1 MKNITIQSKGA
12 ADATP
17 VKGQRI
23 SAPSERPITQADLVQ
38 LELRITERIHV
49 SETKTTKQF
58 GVLENK
64 MTKQIHVSETK
75 TTKQFAVLEKKIDGQ
90 GSFLEKKIDD
100 QGRSLEK
107 KIDDQGNSLRNEIN
121 EQGMTL
127 VELASKIDNLTT
139 SIQPFVNLYNKTL
152 SQAVKLIIYGL
163 ATSVGFG
170 LLWLAAQVIQ
180 LF

>member
-1 MKNITIQSKGA
+1 MKNTNIQSKGA
-12 ADATP
+12 VEATP
-17 VKGQRI
+17 VKGQRT

-38 LELRITERIHV
+38 LELRITKRIHV
-49 SETKTTKQF
+49 SETKTTEQF
-58 GVLENK
+58 HG
-64 MTKQIHVSETK
+64 SETK
-75 TTKQFAVLEKKIDGQ
+75 TTKQFAV
-90 GSFLEKKIDD
+90 LEKKIDD

-121 EQGMTL
+121 EQGITL